1 MCSISWMLA
10 LLAAKSSGGLPALW
24 CGVQVTGIF
33 GSSVEVMIS
42 VHGETPS
49 KGVVFH
55 CGDAFA
61 TIVSV
66 DLMGNPVSVPFELEP
81 AG

>member
-1 MCSISWMLA
+1 MDCNM
-10 LLAAKSSGGLPALW
+10 
-24 CGVQVTGIF
+24 QVTGIF

-49 KGVVFH
+49 QGQVFH

-66 DLMGNPVSVPFELEP
+66 DLVGNPVPVPFELDP
-81 AG
+81 AE

>member
-1 MCSISWMLA
+1 M
-10 LLAAKSSGGLPALW
+10 
-24 CGVQVTGIF
+24 QVTGIF

-49 KGVVFH
+49 KGQVFH